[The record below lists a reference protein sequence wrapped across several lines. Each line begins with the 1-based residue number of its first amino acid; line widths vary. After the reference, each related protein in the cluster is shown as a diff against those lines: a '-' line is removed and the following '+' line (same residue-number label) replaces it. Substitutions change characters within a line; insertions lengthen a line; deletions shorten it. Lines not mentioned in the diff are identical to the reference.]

1 MFIEVE
7 YRGEKIKVQVYSLK
21 TSFDVSA
28 SGFVTYFVDG
38 LDENGFYRILFSSS
52 DASEAWGMYQRY
64 KAMCDEVKRQEVQ
77 DA

>member
-7 YRGEKIKVQVYSLK
+7 YRGKIFKIQVFSLK

-52 DASEAWGMYQRY
+52 DVSEAWAMYQRY
-64 KAMCDEVKRQEVQ
+64 KAMCDEVKSQEVQ